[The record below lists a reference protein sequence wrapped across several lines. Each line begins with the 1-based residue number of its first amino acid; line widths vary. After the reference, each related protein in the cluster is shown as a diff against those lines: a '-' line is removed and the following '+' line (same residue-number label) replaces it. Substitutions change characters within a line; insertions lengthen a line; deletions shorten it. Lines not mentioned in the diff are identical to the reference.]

1 MSPLPQPVQGIHRW
15 RDVPNPLRPNLTLT
29 LPNPGGSA
37 VRKKPKASGKG
48 RLGGPWKVMSHWEAM
63 PPVTFHLC
71 SNGRFLGAKRALLVS
86 VGARGEHRGGF
97 ITSNP
102 WWDKGLPPLTLRG
115 GPTLLVANSRVW
127 ESYGVSV
134 SRCLEV
140 RVTHDVTRSVSSL
153 PLVNP
158 LTSPARCRLC

>member
-1 MSPLPQPVQGIHRW
+1 MAKLSQTSSSPDAVMSVTGPRSLAAGRLRLPSPSQCLSLSFLSKSPQELSPLPQPVQGIHRW

-29 LPNPGGSA
+29 LPNPGRSA

-86 VGARGEHRGGF
+86 VGARGEQRGGF

-102 WWDKGLPPLTLRG
+102 WWDKGLPPLT
-115 GPTLLVANSRVW
+115 
-127 ESYGVSV
+127 
-134 SRCLEV
+134 
-140 RVTHDVTRSVSSL
+140 
-153 PLVNP
+153 
-158 LTSPARCRLC
+158 

>member
-1 MSPLPQPVQGIHRW
+1 MERRPQPTKAESNTDLAKPWRICSEEETQSQWQRETRW
-15 RDVPNPLRPNLTLT
+15 PLESDESL
-29 LPNPGGSA
+29 GSNA
-37 VRKKPKASGKG
+37 TCNI
-48 RLGGPWKVMSHWEAM
+48 
-63 PPVTFHLC
+63 PPV

-86 VGARGEHRGGF
+86 VGARGEQRGGF

-134 SRCLEV
+134 SRGQGDPRCDPICV
-140 RVTHDVTRSVSSL
+140 L
-153 PLVNP
+153 PP
-158 LTSPARCRLC
+158 SC